1 MIPEYNFSMAGSF
14 KNAYDWLSRSYESSS
29 DPYDKVTP
37 MKEKIGAMMTVAGMV
52 GGKNAQ
58 EHFAHSS
65 KLCKIKLM
73 IPTE

>member
-1 MIPEYNFSMAGSF
+1 
-14 KNAYDWLSRSYESSS
+14 
-29 DPYDKVTP
+29 